1 MISDELREVF
11 DLLLD
16 QEDFRYVAIVK
27 TGQSISTV
35 RNMVAQ
41 RGAVTKNSTPVLKE
55 LIALARKKA
64 VELDGKMDS
73 IFETLAKEAAK
84 TQNND

>member
-41 RGAVTKNSTPVLKE
+41 RGAVTKNSLPVLKE
-55 LIALARKKA
+55 LIYLARKKA
-64 VELDGKMDS
+64 FELEDKMDS
-73 IFETLAKEAAK
+73 IFETLEYERQKVQGNK
-84 TQNND
+84 